1 VRALSS
7 FVAVAS
13 LFGAVA
19 LVPVIGGDLF
29 VLFLFGLFLFGLFL
43 LVLVGIGADSKT
55 APYASTILQSTQRSG
70 AMAHEHG
77 PLMRKQRAR
86 ETL

>member
-1 VRALSS
+1 MRALSS

-29 VLFLFGLFLFGLFL
+29 VLFLFGLFL
-43 LVLVGIGADSKT
+43 VALVGIRADSKT
-55 APYASTILQSTQRSG
+55 APYASTILQWTQRSG